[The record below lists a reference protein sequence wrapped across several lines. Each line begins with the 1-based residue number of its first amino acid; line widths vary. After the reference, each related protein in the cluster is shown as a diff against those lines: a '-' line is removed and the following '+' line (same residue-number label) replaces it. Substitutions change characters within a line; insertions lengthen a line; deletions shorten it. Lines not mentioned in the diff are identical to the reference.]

1 MHVEQAIQQ
10 AEAVFRFTQEVDRR
24 LAEHGIAG
32 TGELLVLWRELREAL
47 DRLSLPELDWA
58 SQEAARL
65 QERLRELGGE
75 LAHLTALKAAF
86 EVSH

>member
-1 MHVEQAIQQ
+1 MQVEQAIQQ

-24 LAEHGIAG
+24 LAEHGIAS
-32 TGELLVLWRELREAL
+32 TSELILLWRQLRDAL

-75 LAHLTALKAAF
+75 LAHLTALKTAF